1 MALTKKDLQ
10 NEKEAKAFIKKE
22 EAHITKIK
30 KALADIDDF
39 KNGDTNQKGDKC
51 YSDLQKA
58 VIKYYKTLKA
68 NKKHIYKV
76 ALKLI

>member
-1 MALTKKDLQ
+1 MALT
-10 NEKEAKAFIKKE
+10 
-22 EAHITKIK
+22 K

-51 YSDLQKA
+51 YGDLQKA
-58 VIKYYKTLKA
+58 VIEYYKTLKA